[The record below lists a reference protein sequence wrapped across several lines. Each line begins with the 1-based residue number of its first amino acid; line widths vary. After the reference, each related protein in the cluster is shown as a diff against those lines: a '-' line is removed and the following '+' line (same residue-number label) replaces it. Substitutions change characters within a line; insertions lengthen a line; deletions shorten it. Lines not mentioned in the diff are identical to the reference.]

1 MRSKDVVFQEDQTLR
16 DFDKANQSKGTND
29 DFIEL
34 VSIPLSLEQPRNEEK
49 EIDELPRYDGVSD
62 IPTEELV
69 EHDKQGEQSL
79 HQEDL
84 IPQAR
89 RSTREH
95 RLSTRYPSF
104 EYMLVINEG
113 EPQSFQ
119 EAMQDEMDS
128 LQKNKNYELV
138 QLPKV
143 RKFLK

>member
-1 MRSKDVVFQEDQTLR
+1 MV
-16 DFDKANQSKGTND
+16 
-29 DFIEL
+29 
-34 VSIPLSLEQPRNEEK
+34 
-49 EIDELPRYDGVSD
+49 
-62 IPTEELV
+62 
-69 EHDKQGEQSL
+69 H
-79 HQEDL
+79 H
-84 IPQAR
+84 AR
-89 RSTREH
+89 RFTREH
-95 RLSTRYPSF
+95 GPSTRYPSF

>member
-1 MRSKDVVFQEDQTLR
+1 MVFQEDQTLR

-34 VSIPLSLEQPRNEEK
+34 VSIPLSLEQPRNEEE

-69 EHDKQGEQSL
+69 EHDEQGEQSL

-89 RSTREH
+89 RSIREH